1 MTVMGCA
8 GQEQGSS
15 LEGGKAMAVTAQN
28 NSSRRGK
35 SWRIAAWTLAGCVML
50 LPLVAMQFTDEVKW
64 TGFDFVFAGALIGG
78 TGLVFELVARSTANV
93 ACRAAV
99 GLALAAAFLL
109 VWISGAVGIIGD
121 EDNPA
126 NLMFGGVLLVAIV
139 GALIAR
145 FRPQGMARAM
155 AVTALGQALVA
166 PIELAGRW
174 GAAAPIWP
182 WEVLGLTGF
191 FTAMWL
197 MSAGLFR
204 LAARQQAPVRA
215 ATPG

>member
-1 MTVMGCA
+1 
-8 GQEQGSS
+8 
-15 LEGGKAMAVTAQN
+15 MAVGVDN
-28 NSSRRGK
+28 GSGRRG
-35 SWRIAAWTLAGCVML
+35 SRLRIAAWTLAGCVML
-50 LPLVAMQFTDEVKW
+50 LPLVAMQFTDEVQW
-64 TGFDFVFAGALIGG
+64 TGFDFLFAGALIGG

-99 GLALAAAFLL
+99 GLALAATFLL
-109 VWISGAVGIIGD
+109 IWITGAVGIIGD

-126 NLMFGGVLLVAIV
+126 NLMFAGVLAVAIV

-145 FRPQGMARAM
+145 FRPHGMARAM
-155 AVTALGQALVA
+155 SVAALVQALVA

-174 GAAAPIWP
+174 GATAPIWP

-204 LAARQQAPVRA
+204 IAARQQSAGGVA
-215 ATPG
+215 